1 MSEVVRRGRGRVRRR
16 RRRGVDGVGELM
28 GGGGSGG
35 RGSRRVSGRRR
46 RRPPRTA
53 RRRAAR
59 LEAGVH
65 GSGTGRR
72 RQTCHNKPHNHQPL
86 THTGVTS
93 VLSAR
98 GWGKQ

>member
-35 RGSRRVSGRRR
+35 SGSRRVSGRRR